1 MKYDKVAIL
10 IKKASLEFDK
20 LANPILEKYDLSGAQ
35 YKVMKYIF
43 SEYENGVRLVDLENY
58 CSMTHPTAI
67 GLVNNLQKKGFTEY
81 RDNPNHAR
89 SRLIYPTKKALK
101 IKDEL
106 DKVGDEIEDM
116 VTANLSKQEKKQLV
130 NLLRKM
136 LYIDN

>member
-20 LANPILEKYDLSGAQ
+20 LANPILEEYDLSGAQ

-43 SEYENGVRLVDLENY
+43 NEYENGVRLVDLENY

-67 GLVNNLQKKGFTEY
+67 GLVNNLEKKGFTEY